1 MKGAYVI
8 NIVTLLLQFIPKE
21 NAGRLT
27 LDSLEVERV
36 VRERHSLPF
45 FITWPPDKNSPI
57 SSTRGQVYVVFSHNG
72 HTAAEIEVYSTSE
85 SKVLTVIKQKSHV
98 EDK

>member
-1 MKGAYVI
+1 MKGDYVI

-36 VRERHSLPF
+36 VSGGHSLPF
-45 FITWPPDKNSPI
+45 L
-57 SSTRGQVYVVFSHNG
+57 HNLASG
-72 HTAAEIEVYSTSE
+72 
-85 SKVLTVIKQKSHV
+85 
-98 EDK
+98 